1 MELTIQQACV
11 CPQDFMYIWADEK
24 KFLQYIDKKHAAEI
38 RSKKANQN
46 KLIAL
51 SAQKYNKT
59 QKEYTDAIRAAFVEQ
74 WKCTPAEALVIL
86 AQGGQIAGK
95 NWDEGV
101 YGIGALN
108 VSTFTGH
115 PDISVRPED
124 GHILNNG
131 VDATDTTK
139 TVYATIKKQAV
150 PYQLFATIDNVTYM
164 SQYNK
169 TLKKYYAQTYS
180 TAEGQFSA
188 RTGNSVNAG
197 DNADI
202 WGAILSSFEK
212 FLSWLISLFG
222 GGTTTMLS
230 AENTLPNQT
239 ADGFVQEAG
248 MSDAVKIALVLAAGG
263 ALLTGGL
270 KKKKAK

>member
-24 KFLQYIDKKHAAEI
+24 KFLQYIDKTHAAVI

-46 KLIAL
+46 KLLTL
-51 SAQKYNKT
+51 SAQKYGHT

-74 WKCTPAEALVIL
+74 FKMTPAEALVIL
-86 AQGGQIAGK
+86 AQGGQVAGK

-115 PDISVRPED
+115 AEISVRPED

-150 PYQLFATIDNVTYM
+150 PYQLFATINGVTYM

-188 RTGNSVNAG
+188 RTGNSVNAS

-212 FLSWLISLFG
+212 FITWLISLFG
-222 GGTTTMLS
+222 GSTTTMLS

-270 KKKKAK
+270 KKSKK